1 MDEFLKAKTMTKAFD
16 KLNKDFPNVVKVD
29 KSYFAKKTIINKV

>member
-1 MDEFLKAKTMTKAFD
+1 MDEFLEEKTMTRAFD

-29 KSYFAKKTIINKV
+29 KSYLSI